1 MSQYPEMAKLS
12 VIEHLESKASVLR
25 LHSIGATT
33 RAGSGHPTSCLSCA
47 EIVATLFFKEMNIDP
62 KNIDYIDND
71 EFVLSKGHAAPIL
84 YAALAE
90 IGVIPK
96 EKILT
101 LREFSSE
108 LEGHPVPRVKG
119 IRVATGSLGQGLSI
133 GLGMAYAK
141 NLRDIRRRVYVLLGD
156 GEMAEGSVWEAIN
169 LAGRLRLPN
178 LTAILDM
185 NRLGQS
191 GPTMLQW
198 DSNAYAERLEAFDWD
213 VFICNGHNIGELIE
227 AFAGAKMSNKPSFII
242 AKTAKGKGVE
252 FLENVEGRHGK
263 ALNEDEHQEALEQ
276 VRPKVRKEDFHPT
289 NFIKAST
296 QARRKTADFSIN
308 TDYELG
314 EMVATRV
321 AYGKALV
328 KLGELNKN
336 IVVLDGDVQNSTYTI
351 YFFEKFSHRSLQ
363 CYISEQNMLGAAV
376 GLQTQ
381 GFDAFL
387 STFACFLTRAFDQ
400 IRMASYSRANLRIAG
415 SHAGV
420 SIGEDGP
427 SQMGL
432 EDLAMF
438 RSLINSTVLYP
449 CDAVSS
455 EKLTC
460 LMANSD
466 GVSYIRTTRPKTPV
480 IYGNDEEFHVG
491 GSKILRSSESDE
503 VTILAAG
510 VTVHEALKAHE
521 KLKDEGINARVID
534 CYSVKPLDELTLRK
548 ASKET
553 GHVVTVED
561 HYIQGGLGEAVA
573 SLGIRPNI
581 LAVRMMPHS
590 GKSEELMA
598 EQGIDASGIVRKVKE
613 ILG

>member
-1 MSQYPEMAKLS
+1 
-12 VIEHLESKASVLR
+12 
-25 LHSIGATT
+25 
-33 RAGSGHPTSCLSCA
+33 
-47 EIVATLFFKEMNIDP
+47 VATLFFKELNIDP

-108 LEGHPVPRVKG
+108 LEGHPIPRIKG

-141 NLRDIRRRVYVLLGD
+141 NLRDVGRRVYVLLGD

-198 DSNAYAERLEAFDWD
+198 DSSAYAERIGAFDWD
-213 VFICNGHNIGELIE
+213 VFVCNGHSVSDLVE
-227 AFAGAKMSNKPSFII
+227 AFERAKSSSKPSFII
-242 AKTAKGKGVE
+242 AKTVKGKGVKV
-252 FLENVEGRHGK
+252 LENIEGMHGK
-263 ALNEDEHQEALEQ
+263 ALNEDQLQEALEE
-276 VRPKVRKEDFHPT
+276 VGPTVRKGDFHPT
-289 NFIKAST
+289 NFIKASI
-296 QARRKTADFSIN
+296 QAGRKIADFSIN
-308 TDYELG
+308 TDYKLG

-321 AYGKALV
+321 AYGKALA
-328 KLGELNKN
+328 KLGELNKD

-351 YFFEKFSHRSLQ
+351 YFFEEFPNRSLQ

-381 GFDAFL
+381 GFDVFL

-460 LMANSD
+460 IMANSG

-480 IYGNDEEFHVG
+480 IYGNDEEFHLG
-491 GSKILRSSESDE
+491 GSKTLRSSESDE
-503 VTILAAG
+503 VAILAAG
-510 VTVHEALKAHE
+510 VTLHEALKAHE
-521 KLKDEGINARVID
+521 ALKEERIDVRVID

-548 ASKET
+548 AYEEIE
-553 GHVVTVED
+553 HVVTVED
-561 HYIQGGLGEAVA
+561 HYVQGGLGEAVA
-573 SLGIRPNI
+573 SLGIRPHI
-581 LAVRMMPHS
+581 LAVRKMPHS
-590 GKSEELMA
+590 GKAEELLA
-598 EQGIDASGIVRKVKE
+598 EQGINASGIMKKTKE

>member
-1 MSQYPEMAKLS
+1 LS
-12 VIEHLESKASVLR
+12 IEEHLESKANILR
-25 LHSIGATT
+25 LHSIRATT

-96 EKILT
+96 EKIPT

-141 NLRDIRRRVYVLLGD
+141 KLRDIGRRVYVLLGD
-156 GEMAEGSVWEAIN
+156 GEIAEGSVWEAIN
-169 LAGRLRLPN
+169 LAGRLRLSN

-191 GPTMLQW
+191 GPTILQW
-198 DSNAYAERLEAFDWD
+198 DSNAYASRVKAFDWD
-213 VFICNGHNIGELIE
+213 VFICNGHNIGELVE
-227 AFAGAKMSNKPSFII
+227 AFGGAKRSNKPSFII
-242 AKTAKGKGVE
+242 AKTVKGKGVK
-252 FLENVEGRHGK
+252 FLENVEGMHGR
-263 ALNEDEHQEALEQ
+263 ALNEDQLQEALEQ
-276 VRPKVRKEDFHPT
+276 VGPKVRKEDFHPT
-289 NFIKAST
+289 NFIKASI
-296 QARRKTADFSIN
+296 QAGGKTADFSID

-351 YFFEKFSHRSLQ
+351 YFFEEFPNRSLQ

-381 GFDAFL
+381 GFDVFL

-400 IRMASYSRANLRIAG
+400 IRMASYSRADLKIAG

-438 RSLINSTVLYP
+438 RSLINSRVLYP

-460 LMANSD
+460 LMANTD

-503 VTILAAG
+503 VAILAAG
-510 VTVHEALKAHE
+510 VTVHEALEAHAI
-521 KLKDEGINARVID
+521 LKQEEINVRVID
-534 CYSVKPLDELTLRK
+534 CYSVKPLDELTLRD
-548 ASKET
+548 AYEEI

-561 HYIQGGLGEAVA
+561 HYVEGGLGEAVA
-573 SLGIRPNI
+573 SLGIAPHI
-581 LAVRMMPHS
+581 LAVRTMPHS
-590 GKSEELMA
+590 GKPEELLA